1 MARGLAE
8 IAAKRSIETTPASR
22 PTKGTFNGISSI
34 SQFEFFII
42 SEQSVLTVPHTLRG
56 GYQLVTRRG
65 RMACYAISDSSSFLL
80 VSDSVDGGAEKARTC
95 SYIETIGIV
104 IRQCMGRGKLSQ
116 PYLASLP

>member
-1 MARGLAE
+1 
-8 IAAKRSIETTPASR
+8 
-22 PTKGTFNGISSI
+22 
-34 SQFEFFII
+34 
-42 SEQSVLTVPHTLRG
+42 
-56 GYQLVTRRG
+56 
-65 RMACYAISDSSSFLL
+65 MACYAISDSSSFLL